1 MAVVEVITAVV
12 EVIMA
17 PVEIITVVVED
28 VAVQAVEDVAVEEVV
43 GINYQT
49 QQNENNFR
57 IFVFVLTTT

>member
-1 MAVVEVITAVV
+1 
-12 EVIMA
+12 
-17 PVEIITVVVED
+17 VED
-28 VAVQAVEDVAVEEVV
+28 VAVEDVAVEDVAVEDVAVEEVV